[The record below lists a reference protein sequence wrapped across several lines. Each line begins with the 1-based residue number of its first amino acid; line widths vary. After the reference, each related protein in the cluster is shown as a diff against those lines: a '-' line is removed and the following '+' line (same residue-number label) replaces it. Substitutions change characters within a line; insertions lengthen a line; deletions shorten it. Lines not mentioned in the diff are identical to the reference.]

1 MSTSTVIRPIDFA
14 PIVPAPSA
22 YAWRPALWLC
32 LSDALALSI
41 VYWCAVWLK
50 FLEDPARMSPSLYL
64 EIYPLLLLTLGA
76 FLFEQIYPGLFLHP
90 AEEMKRIVHSTTK
103 IFLMCLAFS
112 FLWKNTDR
120 FSRSVLLITWLAGT
134 VAVILARQLVR
145 SLCCDKAWWK
155 IPAVVLGTGPSAQ
168 RLLRKIEQS
177 ACGIRI
183 TGVLSEA
190 RQTEW
195 DSSLPPVIGDL
206 SFAPLVVAMGAARYA
221 IVVMPDKTAAELTAL
236 MQQHCRHFRHVL
248 LVPELPQTCSIG
260 ILSRDLAGDVGLEIP
275 QRLSFPFIRVC
286 KRLVDITV
294 SFASLIVLSP
304 LFLGIAL
311 LVKITSRGT
320 IFFSHKRQGREGK
333 VFRAWKFRSL
343 VTDANRVLDEYLM
356 SNPEA
361 MREWSE
367 FHKLRKDPRVTLVG
381 GLLRRFSLDELPQLF
396 NVLMGQMSLVGPRP
410 IVEQEIERYADG
422 YNLYLQVTPGMTGLW
437 QVSGRNN
444 TTYEERVAFDRYY
457 VRNWSIWLD
466 LYILARTFRAVLRS
480 EGAY

>member
-1 MSTSTVIRPIDFA
+1 MSSPTLVRPIDFA
-14 PIVPAPSA
+14 PIIPAPSSHN
-22 YAWRPALWLC
+22 WRPALWLC
-32 LSDALALSI
+32 LSDTLALSL
-41 VYWCAVWLK
+41 VYWCAVCLK
-50 FLEDPARMSPSLYL
+50 YFQEPERMSLTLYL
-64 EIYPLLLLTLGA
+64 VTYPLLLLTLGA
-76 FLFEQIYPGLFLHP
+76 FFFEEIYPGLFLHP

-145 SLCCDKAWWK
+145 SIFCGKAWWR
-155 IPAVVLGTGPSAQ
+155 IPAVVLGTGPAAQ
-168 RLLRKIEQS
+168 GLLRKIEQS
-177 ACGIRI
+177 ECGIRI
-183 TGVLSEA
+183 VGVLSEERHTA
-190 RQTEW
+190 W
-195 DSSLPPVIGDL
+195 DASLPPVIGDL

-221 IVVMPDKTAAELTAL
+221 IIVMPEKTAGQITEL

-248 LVPELPQTCSIG
+248 LVPELPQTCSSG
-260 ILSRDLAGDVGLEIP
+260 ILSRDLAGQVGLEIP
-275 QRLSFPFIRVC
+275 QRLSFPFIRIC
-286 KRLVDITV
+286 KRLVDIVV
-294 SFASLIVLSP
+294 SLASLIVLSP
-304 LFLGIAL
+304 LFLTIAA

-320 IFFSHKRQGREGK
+320 IFFSHKRQGRDGR

-343 VTDANRVLDEYLM
+343 VTNANRVLDEYLM
-356 SNPEA
+356 NNPEA

-367 FHKLRKDPRVTLVG
+367 FHKLRKDPRVTLIGSV
-381 GLLRRFSLDELPQLF
+381 LRRFSLDELPQLF

-422 YNLYLQVTPGMTGLW
+422 YGLYLQVTPGMTGLW